1 MALYLRDVHVL
12 LITSFQYMVIDQLK
26 KQTSDGN
33 STCPLDPMDTRKTN
47 GQLEIHLTNGT
58 SNGLLIFPSDI
69 LHGYWT
75 LIGFSDHV
83 TGVLLGSWRTSTQ
96 KHINSA
102 RSALSCFLSIG
113 NFPVGKHPIVCRF
126 LKGAFERK
134 PPANK
139 HYAIYVQTVLAYLKT
154 FTPNRGLSLKE
165 LSHKLT
171 MLLALVTIQ
180 RKQTLIHLNINN
192 GCMIQSGVQFVFV
205 LDKHIKQS
213 RPNYSVPPVIV
224 PRYTL
229 DPDVCPY
236 LCLEEYLEKTKHL
249 RQSVN
254 LLVAAIKPH
263 CAIGSQTLA
272 RWIKI
277 VGIDA

>member
-1 MALYLRDVHVL
+1 VPDQRYHVL
-12 LITSFQYMVIDQLK
+12 FILITFQ
-26 KQTSDGN
+26 
-33 STCPLDPMDTRKTN
+33 
-47 GQLEIHLTNGT
+47 
-58 SNGLLIFPSDI
+58 
-69 LHGYWT
+69 W
-75 LIGFSDHV
+75 
-83 TGVLLGSWRTSTQ
+83 
-96 KHINSA
+96 
-102 RSALSCFLSIG
+102 
-113 NFPVGKHPIVCRF
+113 GKHSIVCRF

-139 HYAIYVQTVLAYLKT
+139 HYAIWDVQTVLAYLKT
-154 FTPNRGLSLKE
+154 FTPNSGLSLKK

-192 GCMIQSGVQFVFV
+192 GCMIQSDVQFVFV

-213 RPNYSVPPVIV
+213 IPNYSVPPVTV

-249 RQSVN
+249 LQR
-254 LLVAAIKPH
+254 
-263 CAIGSQTLA
+263 GY
-272 RWIKI
+272 
-277 VGIDA
+277 